1 MTERAEWS
9 EATMPD
15 QRGISRRS
23 MLAAAGTIAGAGL
36 LGIAAPAAQAAPR
49 AATPW
54 YPSAKFGIFI
64 HWGVYSAPAWG
75 DAKHAA
81 EWYLYAMN
89 VTDPARG
96 LGTREH
102 HLKTYGADFD
112 YDRFIPRFTARRYD
126 PRAWVRLFEQ
136 AGARYFVL
144 TSKHHDGF
152 QLFPNPASDRHS
164 VHFGPQRDLVGEL
177 FSAARDSHLK
187 RGVYYS
193 LGEFYSPALGTPP
206 RNPYTGAEIPYTGY
220 RPVSDYVTQYEHV
233 HLKTLIDRYD
243 PDVLW
248 ADGQGYH
255 EFGGGPIFRP
265 KVWDWRSEEILDYYY
280 RNAANRPVPKSVVA
294 NDRFEYAHPDFATVE
309 GDNKT
314 YVLRPDPWEACL
326 NIGKS
331 WGYNENEDP
340 ANIKSSARLLQLLV
354 EVVSKNGNM
363 LLNIGPREDG
373 TIADWMSSRLL
384 DMGRWLRINGSA
396 IYDSSP
402 WQRAMDGDVCYT
414 TTRDAFHLIPLRWP
428 GAKLTVPGDV
438 PIDGRARIRL
448 LGGHSGPLA
457 WTRTADGVVVDLP
470 SQRTD
475 DFSEEFPAVL
485 RVSTR

>member
-1 MTERAEWS
+1 
-9 EATMPD
+9 MPE
-15 QRGISRRS
+15 QRRISRRS
-23 MLAAAGTIAGAGL
+23 MLAAAGAAAGAGM
-36 LGIAAPAAQAAPR
+36 LGFTAPAARAADLARP

-54 YPSAKFGIFI
+54 FPSAKFGIFI
-64 HWGVYSAPAWG
+64 HWGVYSALAWG

-96 LGTREH
+96 TGTREH
-102 HLKTYGADFD
+102 HLRTYGANVN
-112 YDRFIPRFTARRYD
+112 YDDFIPRFTARRYD

-152 QLFPNPASDRHS
+152 QLFGNPASDRNS
-164 VHFGPQRDLVGEL
+164 VRLGPHRDLVGEL
-177 FSAARDSHLK
+177 FHAARHSGLK
-187 RGVYYS
+187 RGLYHS

-206 RNPYTGAEIPYTGY
+206 RNPYTGVEIPYTGY
-220 RPVSDYVTQYEHV
+220 RPVTDYVRQYEHV

-255 EFGGGPIFRP
+255 EFGGGSIFRP
-265 KVWDWRSEEILDYYY
+265 KVWDWHSDEILGYYY
-280 RNAANRPVPKSVVA
+280 RNAADRPRPKSVVA
-294 NDRFEYAHPDFATVE
+294 NDRFEVAHPDFATVE
-309 GDNKT
+309 GDNKK

-340 ANIKSSARLLQLLV
+340 AKIKSSARLVQLLA
-354 EVVSKNGNM
+354 EVVSKNGTM

-373 TIADWMSSRLL
+373 TIPDWMSTRLL
-384 DMGRWLRINGSA
+384 GIGRWLRINGRA
-396 IYDSSP
+396 IYGSVP

-414 TTRDAFHLIPLRWP
+414 RTRDAFHLIPLHWP

-438 PIDGRARIRL
+438 PITDRSRIRL
-448 LGGHSGPLA
+448 LGGHSRPLS
-457 WTRTADGVVVDLP
+457 WTRTADGIAIDLP
-470 SQRTD
+470 ARRTD

-485 RVSTR
+485 SVSTW